1 MQQNKYILNH
11 VLIGSKTIRNTWKTI
26 NDFLSK
32 TKTQNKFPT
41 FFKENYDKIT
51 DKKDIAN
58 KFNIFFTNIAQ
69 TIAND
74 IKYDGNKN
82 YSYYLNKHIHT
93 VFKFQNIDEE
103 TVKKTIQSLLTKNSC
118 GFDGISSKLIKIIE
132 PAIIKSLT
140 TLINQVL
147 NTGIFPDELKIAK
160 VVPIFKKDDP
170 TLFKNYRPISLLP
183 TIAKVIEKI
192 IFSQLSSYF
201 NDTKLLYDNQYGFR
215 PNHSTE
221 YAALELVD
229 RIVTQM
235 DKNDVPVNIFLDLSK
250 AFDTID
256 HTIVLNKLRYYG
268 IDDASL
274 LLLKNYLSNR
284 KQYVEIEEIKSEIL
298 PIAVGIPQGSI
309 LGPLLFIIYINDF
322 SQASSIFKFILYADD
337 TTLFST
343 LTSFRDNTQDNTIE
357 SVINAELSKVVEWL
371 NINKLSL
378 NKAKSKYMIFHVP
391 SKGIHSLTLNIDN
404 TNIEKVDEF
413 NFLGLTL
420 DSNLNWKKHTEK
432 ISNKCAKM
440 IGILNRLK
448 YVLPLEIIFF
458 FI

>member
-1 MQQNKYILNH
+1 MQQIYFESCFNRFKND
-11 VLIGSKTIRNTWKTI
+11 IRNTWKTI

-41 FFKENYDKIT
+41 FFKENDDKIT

-69 TIAND
+69 TIANY

-103 TVKKTIQSLLTKNSC
+103 TVKKTIQSLPTKNSC

-140 TLINQVL
+140 ILINQVL

-201 NDTKLLYDNQYGFR
+201 NDTKLLFDNQYGFI

-221 YAALELVD
+221 YTALELVD

-256 HTIVLNKLRYYG
+256 HTILLNKMRYYG
-268 IDDASL
+268 IDDAGL

-309 LGPLLFIIYINDF
+309 LGPLLFIIYIIDF
-322 SQASSIFKFILYADD
+322 SQASSIFKFIMYADD

-371 NINKLSL
+371 NINKQSL

-391 SKGIHSLTLNIDN
+391 SKGIHSLTLR
-404 TNIEKVDEF
+404 
-413 NFLGLTL
+413 
-420 DSNLNWKKHTEK
+420 H
-432 ISNKCAKM
+432 
-440 IGILNRLK
+440 R
-448 YVLPLEIIFF
+448 
-458 FI
+458 